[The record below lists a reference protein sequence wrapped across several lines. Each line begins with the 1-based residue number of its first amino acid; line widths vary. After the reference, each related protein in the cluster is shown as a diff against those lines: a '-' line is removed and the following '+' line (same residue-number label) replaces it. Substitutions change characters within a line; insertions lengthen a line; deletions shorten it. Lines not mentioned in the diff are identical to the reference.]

1 MKRRE
6 FITLLGGAA
15 VGWPLAA
22 RAQQPNQMRRIGVL
36 MAIEADDPLRA
47 SYVGA
52 LLEGLRTFDWVEGRN
67 IQLKY
72 GWAGGSVDR
81 IKKLAKELAASR
93 LDAILAHT
101 SPVTLALKSETTTTP
116 IIFVAVTEPVAQGMI
131 TSLAHPGGN
140 ITGFTNFEF
149 SMGGKWLQILKEI
162 VPKTNQATVMFNPDT
177 APGAGDIFLRS
188 IDASAKSLAIGV
200 TVARVR
206 DPAEIEAAISALS
219 KSSSAG
225 LIVPPDVFL
234 LVHRDKII
242 ELAAR
247 YRVPTI
253 YQYDNFTMGGG
264 LVSYGV
270 DVPDMFRRAGSYFD
284 RILKGVSPT
293 DLPIQAPTKFKLV
306 INVKTAKALGLTV
319 PPSLLGTADEV
330 IE

>member
-15 VGWPLAA
+15 AWPVVA
-22 RAQQPNQMRRIGVL
+22 RAQRPNQMRRIGVL

-72 GWAGGSVDR
+72 GWAGGDVDR

-93 LDAILAHT
+93 PDAILAHT
-101 SPVTLALKSETTTTP
+101 SPATLALKSETHTTP

-188 IDASAKSLAIGV
+188 IDASA
-200 TVARVR
+200 ARIR
-206 DPAEIEAAISALS
+206 NKPL
-219 KSSSAG
+219 
-225 LIVPPDVFL
+225 
-234 LVHRDKII
+234 
-242 ELAAR
+242 
-247 YRVPTI
+247 
-253 YQYDNFTMGGG
+253 
-264 LVSYGV
+264 
-270 DVPDMFRRAGSYFD
+270 
-284 RILKGVSPT
+284 
-293 DLPIQAPTKFKLV
+293 
-306 INVKTAKALGLTV
+306 
-319 PPSLLGTADEV
+319 
-330 IE
+330 

>member
-6 FITLLGGAA
+6 FITLIGGAA
-15 VGWPLAA
+15 VSWPLAA
-22 RAQQPNQMRRIGVL
+22 RTQSSNRLRRVGVL

-52 LLEGLRTFDWVEGRN
+52 LLEGLRTFGWIEGKN

-72 GWAGGSVDR
+72 GWAGGNLDR
-81 IKKLAKELAASR
+81 IKKLAKELAVSH

-101 SPVTLALKSETTTTP
+101 SPATLALKSETTTTP
-116 IIFVAVTEPVAQGMI
+116 IVFVAVTEPVAQRII

-188 IDASAKSLAIGV
+188 IDASAKSLAVGV

-219 KSSSAG
+219 NSSSAG

-284 RILKGVSPT
+284 RVLKGVSPA

-319 PPSLLGTADEV
+319 PPSLLATADEV

>member
-1 MKRRE
+1 MRRRE

-15 VGWPLAA
+15 IWPLAA
-22 RAQQPNQMRRIGVL
+22 RAQQTDRVRRIGVL

-52 LLEGLRTFDWVEGRN
+52 LLEGLRTFGWVEGRN
-67 IQLKY
+67 IQIKY
-72 GWAGGSVDR
+72 GWAGGNVDR
-81 IKKLAKELAASR
+81 MKKLAKELAASR

-101 SPVTLALKSETTTTP
+101 SPATLALKNETTTTP
-116 IIFVAVTEPVAQGMI
+116 IVFVTVTEPVTQGMVK
-131 TSLAHPGGN
+131 SLAHPGGN

-149 SMGGKWLQILKEI
+149 SMGGKWIQILKEI
-162 VPKTNQATVMFNPDT
+162 VPETNRATVMFNPDT

-188 IDASAKSLAIGV
+188 IDASAKSLAIEV
-200 TVARVR
+200 TAARVR
-206 DPAEIEAAISALS
+206 DPAEIEAAISAIS
-219 KSSSAG
+219 NSSSAG

-234 LVHRDKII
+234 IVHRGKII

-253 YQYDNFTMGGG
+253 YQYDYFARDGG

-270 DVPDMFRRAGSYFD
+270 DVPDLFRRAGSYVD
-284 RILKGVSPT
+284 RVLNGVSPA
-293 DLPIQAPTKFKLV
+293 DLPVQAPTKFQLV
-306 INVKTAKALGLTV
+306 INLKTAKALGLTM
-319 PPSLLGTADEV
+319 PPTLLSSADEV